1 MPSSA
6 ISTFGR
12 SAFLYAFF
20 IEQPH
25 NTGTIART
33 ANNILFFI
41 CLLFQYPDVVYYCIY
56 LCVNKVE
63 NPGSA
68 CWESLPKWRKSAK
81 SGRDSRGCLL
91 GISTQMAQI
100 SEKGRDFRGC
110 FLRISTQTAQIGKI
124 GRDSQ
129 ISLLE
134 FSTQM
139 AVNSENGR
147 DSQAQLIENLYP
159 NSANRQNMVEIPGT
173 VCWESL
179 PKQHKSAK

>member
-1 MPSSA
+1 M
-6 ISTFGR
+6 
-12 SAFLYAFF
+12 
-20 IEQPH
+20 
-25 NTGTIART
+25 
-33 ANNILFFI
+33 
-41 CLLFQYPDVVYYCIY
+41 CLLFQYPYTIYYCIY

-81 SGRDSRGCLL
+81 YGRDSRGCLL
-91 GISTQMAQI
+91 EISTQMAQI

-129 ISLLE
+129 
-134 FSTQM
+134 
-139 AVNSENGR
+139 
-147 DSQAQLIENLYP
+147 AQLIENLYP
-159 NSANRQNMVEIPGT
+159 NGANRQNMVEIPGA

-179 PKQHKSAK
+179 PKQRKSAK